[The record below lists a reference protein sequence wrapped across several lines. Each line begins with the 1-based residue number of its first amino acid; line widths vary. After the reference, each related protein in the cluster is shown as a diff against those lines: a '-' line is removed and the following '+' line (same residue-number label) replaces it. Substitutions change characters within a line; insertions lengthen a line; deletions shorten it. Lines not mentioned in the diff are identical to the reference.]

1 MAQKAPSKV
10 DWQYRAFP
18 VEEHRQRLDR
28 AQALLEEVGLVG
40 CICTAPELI
49 YYFTGYEA
57 HTHHV
62 IGSQAMILAIDD
74 DKPTLILRDGDV
86 PQAEETLVLGEL
98 MPFRLGA
105 ITLGELV
112 GRALSDL
119 GIRGKA
125 CRTRPGRADHDRRA
139 YAGDQGGSGRCCGS
153 GLLAPPWP
161 TLHCAFV
168 AGDRL
173 PEAGCRLC

>member
-1 MAQKAPSKV
+1 MAQKVPSKV

-18 VEEHRQRLDR
+18 VEEHRQRLNR
-28 AQALLEEVGLVG
+28 AQALLEEAGLVG

-98 MPFRLGA
+98 MPVPARSDHA
-105 ITLGELV
+105 
-112 GRALSDL
+112 GRASWSRVVRF
-119 GIRGKA
+119 GHQGKA
-125 CRTRPGRADHDRRA
+125 CRT
-139 YAGDQGGSGRCCGS
+139 
-153 GLLAPPWP
+153 P
-161 TLHCAFV
+161 T
-168 AGDRL
+168 
-173 PEAGCRLC
+173 